1 MSIYLFRKYWGKHK
15 GRLFSLILSIILL
28 VAASVFSVLNER
40 AELRRRLHGFYNVN
54 GNYEINIRNVTDEQE
69 IREIMEIP
77 YIDRAG
83 IVSALGSFREE
94 DCTYTVGNFENE
106 EAEYSLHLP
115 MAQGRMPKEAGE
127 IAMPEFLINMLYPNA
142 GIGDEIT
149 LSFEGLDGV
158 SREGT
163 YRLSGIISN
172 YTSRYDME
180 YISFDGT
187 TINHINYSRYPTPS
201 VYIHKDDSPGFE
213 KYYNYY
219 ISPSDELYFSD
230 EGVGMRGELSAA
242 AEEISGKYGSVFGLG
257 NAYFVQVLMS
267 GNNDEGSYAETE
279 ESGNIKVTRIIS
291 LFMVIIAGISM
302 FSGILSIM
310 PKRVESLRLLRFI
323 GMSKLRLFGIFITEF
338 LLFWLIGSAAGVLA
352 GCTIHELVL
361 FFQRAV
367 GLGAYRGYMAE
378 LVVERMTMPP
388 FIMPVILSLM
398 IAAAALIIPV
408 KGIAAMSSYK
418 KPALKGISGRV
429 WSFGRAFS
437 KVTGAHFSLPLY
449 FISTSVV
456 VVITL
461 FIYCY
466 YTQSGK
472 GTTYFSWGSEDVSA
486 AYYNVKGIDFKENG
500 IDCSISVYRGMGG
513 TWGDFRVPDGGY
525 GVTAEELKKL
535 ESRADCLAWG
545 YCNAFICYDKGEKY
559 PEQLEHITVNPKF
572 KDVYPYGFLY
582 ENCHLCG
589 TLFVNLMNEE
599 MMERLYGAGPDDV
612 VLVWDNDNFP
622 YEAGEDVPMMYSIAD
637 SYGNVKPDG
646 MKRFRVKITKQF
658 NASTEEIN
666 MEGIPEGIRSNT
678 EIAMTAETAQRIGF
692 YCPEYCNVMLKF
704 REKTSER
711 EMKDFIS
718 STVKRPVSL
727 VTIQELERKAKLKK
741 LSSNANSIMLFV
753 LLFILNTIS
762 LWNLLRVNAE
772 NNVEKFHIMHSLGIP
787 WKRIRAM
794 FIGNV
799 IKATAAALILC
810 TVFSLGAQ
818 RLMSEK
824 YDEYWLLLVQQQE
837 IIGNTGFPGVIS
849 PVALSNITEEYPN
862 LLPVYDITAK
872 MEHLEKAYM
881 LKKEMWLPSLTV
893 PLLVIWAAVII
904 STMFCALTAAGHIK
918 DERVQAR
925 E

>member
-54 GNYEINIRNVTDEQE
+54 GNFARCIMNVTDEQE

-77 YIDRAG
+77 YIDRVG
-83 IVSALGSFREE
+83 IVSVAGSFREG
-94 DCTYTVGNFENE
+94 DCTYSVGNFENE

-158 SREGT
+158 SREGI

-172 YTSRYDME
+172 YTIRYDME
-180 YISFDGT
+180 YYSFDGT
-187 TINHINYSRYPTPS
+187 TIRHINYSRYPTPS
-201 VYIHKDDSPGFE
+201 VYIHKDDSPGLE

-230 EGVGMRGELSAA
+230 EGVGMREEISAA
-242 AEEISGKYGSVFGLG
+242 VEEISGKYGSVFDVG

-279 ESGNIKVTRIIS
+279 ESGNIKVTRMIS

-302 FSGILSIM
+302 FSGILSVM

-338 LLFWLIGSAAGVLA
+338 FLFWLIGSAAGVLA

-388 FIMPVILSLM
+388 FIMPVILSLI

-408 KGIAAMSSYK
+408 KRIVTMSSYK
-418 KPALKGISGRV
+418 KPALKGISGRAG
-429 WSFGRAFS
+429 SFGRAFS
-437 KVTGAHFSLPLY
+437 KVTGARFSLLLY

-486 AYYNVKGIDFKENG
+486 AYYNVNGIDFKENG
-500 IDCSISVYRGMGG
+500 IDCSISVYRNGV
-513 TWGDFRVPDGGY
+513 DFSISDGGY
-525 GVTAEELKKL
+525 GITAEELKKL

-545 YCNAFICYDKGEKY
+545 QYPAMICYDKGEKY
-559 PEQLEHITVNPKF
+559 PEQLNYYTIDPRF
-572 KDVYPYGFLY
+572 KDIYPYGFLY
-582 ENCHLCG
+582 ENCCLSN
-589 TLFVNLMNEE
+589 TLSFNLMTEE

-612 VLVWDNDNFP
+612 VLVWANTSFP
-622 YEAGEDVPMMYSIAD
+622 YEADEDVPIIYLICD
-637 SYGNVKPDG
+637 SYGQVKPGG
-646 MKRFRVKITKQF
+646 MKRLKIKITKQF
-658 NASTEEIN
+658 NASAEEIN
-666 MEGIPEGIRSNT
+666 MDGIPGGIITNT
-678 EIAMTAETAQRIGF
+678 DIAMTAETAQKIGF
-692 YCPEYCNVMLKF
+692 YCPEYSNVVLKF

-727 VTIQELERKAKLKK
+727 VTIQELERKAWLKK

-799 IKATAAALILC
+799 VRATAAALILC
-810 TVFSLGAQ
+810 TVFFLGAQ

-824 YDEYWLLLVQQQE
+824 YDEYWSLFAQQQE
-837 IIGNTGFPGVIS
+837 IIGNTEFPGIIS
-849 PVALSNITEEYPN
+849 PIALSNITEEYPN
-862 LLPVYDITAK
+862 LLPAYDVTAK
-872 MEHLEKAYM
+872 MEHLEKTYM